1 MYCTNCSHRESA
13 GTHIP
18 LFDEVSSIMAEMA
31 VQTWPKHLIGMRRD
45 WHVRKILFVNSFSE
59 LVYMNKKTETVDRFF
74 VVVVVVFSI

>member
-1 MYCTNCSHRESA
+1 
-13 GTHIP
+13 
-18 LFDEVSSIMAEMA
+18 MAEMA